1 MAEHAY
7 VVHHIPGRVRV
18 HVPKVKGNPGA
29 CKSIN
34 DMALSIP
41 GIQRI
46 QTSALTGSVVVHYD
60 SHDPQIAQCLAGT
73 LEHLDALLAFLEPPS
88 GDIEQHAGMA
98 ADQANNLTD
107 DIPGLAKLSDA
118 VHRSG
123 RQLRQMKRDS
133 PNLVTVLSLLFAG
146 GSYLLIRESGNP
158 LRHPLFLGG
167 FVALSLRS
175 FVTSQGAAADT
186 ADAH

>member
-29 CKSIN
+29 CNSIN

-60 SHDPQIAQCLAGT
+60 SHDPQVAQCLAGT

-88 GDIEQHAGMA
+88 GDIEQHAGMET
-98 ADQANNLTD
+98 DQANNLAD
-107 DIPGLAKLSDA
+107 DIPGLAWLGDA

-123 RQLRQMKRDS
+123 RHIRQITRDS
-133 PNLVTVLSLLFAG
+133 PDLATVLPLLLAG
-146 GSYLLIRESGNP
+146 GSYLLMKESGNP
-158 LRHPLFLGG
+158 LRSPLFLGG
-167 FVALSLRS
+167 LVAMSLRS

-186 ADAH
+186 AAAE